1 MNGTAG
7 MIGSQGRVEG
17 AARRGRPPLDP
28 HTRETRILDALEQ
41 VISEAG
47 LKGASMNAVA
57 RAAGMS
63 KRTLYAHYDG
73 RTALVE
79 AWVRRVRASLVREL
93 PDDADARPL
102 AERLRLLLRREVQ
115 YAHSKRRMAAL
126 RAVIAEAPRN
136 PDLAR
141 TVYRESAVAAKSLI
155 EAELRRALA
164 AGEIAGAD
172 PRTAADILFEM
183 VYQSP
188 LERLMNPDA
197 CTPTASEADRRLDMA
212 IAIFL
217 HGLGSRD

>member
-1 MNGTAG
+1 MAG
-7 MIGSQGRVEG
+7 MTGSQGRVDA
-17 AARRGRPPLDP
+17 AARRGRPPLDAV
-28 HTRETRILDALEQ
+28 TRESRILDALEQ

-79 AWVRRVRASLVREL
+79 AWVRRVRSSLVREL
-93 PDDADARPL
+93 PDDAGARPL

-115 YAHSKRRMAAL
+115 YAHSDRRLAAL

-136 PDLAR
+136 SELAR
-141 TVYRESAVAAKSLI
+141 TVYREGAAAAKSLI
-155 EAELRRALA
+155 EAELSRALA
-164 AGEIAGAD
+164 TGEIAGAD
-172 PRTAADILFEM
+172 PRTAAEILFDM

-188 LERLMNPDA
+188 LDRLINPDA
-197 CTPTASEADRRLDMA
+197 RAPTAAEADRRLDTA

-217 HGLGSRD
+217 HGLASRD

>member
-1 MNGTAG
+1 
-7 MIGSQGRVEG
+7 
-17 AARRGRPPLDP
+17 
-28 HTRETRILDALEQ
+28 
-41 VISEAG
+41 
-47 LKGASMNAVA
+47 
-57 RAAGMS
+57 MS

>member
-1 MNGTAG
+1 
-7 MIGSQGRVEG
+7 
-17 AARRGRPPLDP
+17 
-28 HTRETRILDALEQ
+28 
-41 VISEAG
+41 
-47 LKGASMNAVA
+47 
-57 RAAGMS
+57 MS

-93 PDDADARPL
+93 PDDAGARPL

-115 YAHSKRRMAAL
+115 DAHSDRRLAAL

-141 TVYRESAVAAKSLI
+141 AVHRESAAAAKSLI

-172 PRTAADILFEM
+172 PRTAADILFDM

-188 LERLMNPDA
+188 LERLINPDA
-197 CTPTASEADRRLDMA
+197 PPPSTAESDRRLDMA

-217 HGLGSRD
+217 NGLGGRD